1 MCIWSLKERK
11 IASEELATKDEDVE
25 QILLSK
31 IKGQIATSKKKKK
44 DEIQKKVIAR
54 PR

>member
-1 MCIWSLKERK
+1 MCIWRLKERK
-11 IASEELATKDEDVE
+11 IASKELATKDEDVE